1 MHTSAAAPESEL
13 RANAGVVL
21 ASMMGL
27 AFSIATLGFT
37 YSIGSFVKPLI
48 DEFGWSRQDI
58 LGAQSFITVAVMV
71 TSALAGWFA
80 DRHGVRRLIMVS
92 QVLFGAGFF
101 ALALW
106 LDSLTTLYVLYFLMA
121 IGAGGTVGIGFA
133 RLLSQRFERQRG
145 LALGVAMSG
154 TGLCGFLVPP
164 YATWAIEQFGWRGGY
179 VALGLLPLCIAL
191 PLAWRYLHDMPAQA
205 GSGRDTG
212 GAVGTLASAPAP
224 STDTTSGASFA
235 EALRDFRFWLMAIGL
250 FTCSGVVTA
259 FVTNIVPLLQE
270 QGNAASQAALVASVF
285 GISVLV
291 GRVAVGALIDRY
303 FAPYVGAALMFP
315 AALAVLAMATLE
327 PGFAGAAAIVFIT
340 GLAAGAEVD
349 LMAYLCSRYFGLRE
363 YGRIFAGLYIAF
375 AFGPGVLVPVFGRL
389 RDVSGSYE
397 LGLYGIAAGIA
408 LFGVLLLLIGP
419 YPRLAPPAQ

>member
-1 MHTSAAAPESEL
+1 MQTSAADTGSEL
-13 RANAGVVL
+13 RANAGVVV

-37 YSIGSFVKPLI
+37 YSIGSFVNPLI
-48 DEFGWSRQDI
+48 AEFGWSRQDI
-58 LGAQSFITVAVMV
+58 MGAQSFITVAVMV

-80 DRHGVRRLIMVS
+80 DRHGVRRLVMVS
-92 QVLFGAGFF
+92 QALFGAGFF

-106 LDSLTTLYVLYFLMA
+106 LDSLTTLYALYFLMA

-179 VALGLLPLCIAL
+179 VALGLLPLCVAL
-191 PLAWRYLHDMPAQA
+191 PLAWLYLHDQPA
-205 GSGRDTG
+205 
-212 GAVGTLASAPAP
+212 GARAASDIGDDAVTIESTPVPPA
-224 STDTTSGASFA
+224 GASFG

-291 GRVAVGALIDRY
+291 GRVAVGALIDRF